1 MILIIHGSD
10 IEKSRNYFFAEK
22 EKIENYTLVN
32 PDDATFDLLFLYSE
46 NKNFLN
52 KSTTIIFENFF
63 SKIKPTSKEFKDI
76 YSYINKNKQID
87 LIFWEDSEIS
97 KTALSAFNNATVKNF
112 SLPQHMFVFLDNIK
126 PNNSKNSI
134 KLFHELLKTTE
145 TEIIFFMIIRQFR
158 LLISQMDIKGDLIDE
173 AKRLAPWQLS
183 KYKNQASYFEKYKIV
198 KSYEKLFVLDLANK
212 SGKLPISLEKS
223 IDFFLT
229 DL

>member
-10 IEKSRNYFFAEK
+10 IEKSRNYFFTEK
-22 EKIENYTLVN
+22 DKIENYVLVN
-32 PDDATFDLLFLYSE
+32 PDDTTFDSLFLHSE
-46 NKNFLN
+46 NKNFFN
-52 KSTTIIFENFF
+52 KSTIIIFENFF

-76 YSYINKNKQID
+76 SSYINKNKQID

-97 KTALSAFNNATVKNF
+97 KAALSAFNNATVKNF
-112 SLPQHMFVFLDNIK
+112 SLPQNMFVFLDNIK
-126 PNNSKNSI
+126 PNNSKISI

-145 TEIIFFMIIRQFR
+145 AEIIFFMIIRQFR

-183 KYKNQASYFEKYKIV
+183 KYKNQASYFEKNKIV

-212 SGKLPISLEKS
+212 SGKLPTSLEKS